1 MVNRGSITRCAI
13 AEQEPIG
20 FGAARG
26 LSVDCPAKTNRMS
39 SMVGTTYGIMDVT
52 GRRIGEAAHLD
63 AFSIAEFCAR
73 NGPISRALYYKLKQA
88 GCGPREMRAGSRVL
102 ITAEA
107 AAAWRQEREAASNSA
122 ASA

>member
-1 MVNRGSITRCAI
+1 MFISDAQTVWAGVGIWWPLRDARGMVNRGSFTRSAI

-52 GRRIGEAAHLD
+52 QRRIGEAAHLD

-73 NGPISRALYYKLKQA
+73 NGPISRALYY
-88 GCGPREMRAGSRVL
+88 
-102 ITAEA
+102 
-107 AAAWRQEREAASNSA
+107 
-122 ASA
+122 